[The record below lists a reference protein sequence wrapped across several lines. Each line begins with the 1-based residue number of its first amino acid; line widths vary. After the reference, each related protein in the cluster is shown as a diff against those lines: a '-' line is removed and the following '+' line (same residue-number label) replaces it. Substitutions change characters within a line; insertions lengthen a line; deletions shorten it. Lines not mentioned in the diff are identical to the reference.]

1 MIKRMKTVIASAF
14 LVGLTAA
21 GAVVGQEAPSELPG
35 VFSEVLDV
43 RVINLEVVV
52 TDKDGLPIGGLGAG
66 DFRLLIDGEEVP
78 VDYFSEIRGGVVLEG
93 RSDEETPGVPALGPG
108 EPVGTS
114 YLVFIDEFF
123 SIGVDRKQVLEA
135 LRANVARMQPEDRMA
150 VVAFNGKD
158 LDMLT
163 TWSSSVTALE
173 RVFRDALARPTYGLQ
188 RLAERRQLDIFRN
201 DEFVDLIDFDVNALG
216 APLFR
221 RELDPE
227 ERAYVSRLSDQLN
240 RSVAAATATLR
251 SFARPPGRKVMV
263 LLSGGWPF
271 IPSDYLI
278 GDLSRSLIHRE
289 RPYGTLIY
297 GRLAETANLLG
308 YTIYPV
314 DMPGLDRTFLGNAER
329 RTAPVPTSFDSEF
342 YRENEVHYTL
352 RYLAR
357 ETGGKALLDGNRIK
371 TFETVVSDTRSYY
384 WLGFTPSREW
394 DDRYHLVEIE
404 LANPDFRARLRKG
417 FIDSS
422 REREITM
429 AVESTLLFGNAPGGG
444 LVSVTAGD
452 PVFSERNRM
461 EIPIKVT
468 FPLEEITF
476 LPQGDEYLAELEM
489 RVAVLDERGNQAPI
503 PVLPLALR
511 LPEKPA
517 PGVEGSYETRL
528 KLRRRAHDAVVA
540 IHDPSSGK
548 ILSAGFAIEP

>member
-1 MIKRMKTVIASAF
+1 
-14 LVGLTAA
+14 
-21 GAVVGQEAPSELPG
+21 
-35 VFSEVLDV
+35 
-43 RVINLEVVV
+43 VINLEVVV
-52 TDKDGLPIGGLGAG
+52 TDKDGIPIGGLGAG

-78 VDYFSEIRGGVVLEG
+78 IDYFSEIRGGVVLEG
-93 RSDEETPGVPALGPG
+93 KGEEETPGVPALGPG

-163 TWSSSVTALE
+163 TWSSSITALE
-173 RVFRDALARPTYGLQ
+173 RVFRDALGRPTYGLQ
-188 RLAERRQLDIFRN
+188 RFAERRQLDIFRN
-201 DEFVDLIDFDVNALG
+201 EEFVDLIDFDVNALG
-216 APLFR
+216 GPFFR

-227 ERAYVSRLSDQLN
+227 ERAYISRLSDQLN

-251 SFARPPGRKVMV
+251 SFARPPGRKVMI

-289 RPYGTLIY
+289 GPYGPLIY

-314 DMPGLDRTFLGNAER
+314 DMPGLDRTFVGGAER
-329 RTAPVPTSFDSEF
+329 RTAPDPRSLNSDF

-352 RYLAR
+352 HYLAR
-357 ETGGKALLDGNRIK
+357 ETGGEALVDGNRIK
-371 TFETVVSDTRSYY
+371 AFETVVSDTRSYY

-394 DDRYHLVEIE
+394 DDRYHSVEIE

-422 REREITM
+422 AEREITM

-444 LVSVTAGD
+444 SVSVIAGD
-452 PVFSERNRM
+452 PVFSDRNRM

-489 RVAVLDERGNQAPI
+489 RVAVLDEKGNQAPI
-503 PVLPLALR
+503 PVLPLSLR

-517 PGVEGSYETRL
+517 AGVEGSYETRL
-528 KLRRRAHDAVVA
+528 RLRRRAHDAVVA